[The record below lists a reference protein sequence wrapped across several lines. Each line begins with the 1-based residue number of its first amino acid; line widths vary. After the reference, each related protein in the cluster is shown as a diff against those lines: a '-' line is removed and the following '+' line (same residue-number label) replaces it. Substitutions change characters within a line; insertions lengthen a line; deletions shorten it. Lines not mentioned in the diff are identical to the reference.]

1 MVIYRNK
8 LCKNWSYF
16 FDHQIGKIF
25 RGYIRLGMIIKQ
37 FWKSTSIRLWL
48 LRRNIIIMTNMEIF
62 FQLFLRNTF
71 CGFLRYLLRHQGLFN
86 SVKRIPVHFIDGC
99 NCKIYYM
106 HRCYYYSVITTKIAY
121 STQCNKPFW
130 SYVHVIFYA

>member
-8 LCKNWSYF
+8 LYENWSQYMY
-16 FDHQIGKIF
+16 HQIF
-25 RGYIRLGMIIKQ
+25 R
-37 FWKSTSIRLWL
+37 FLWL
-48 LRRNIIIMTNMEIF
+48 YHPWNDYKAILKISFNQTLAAKKKYNYHDEHGNI